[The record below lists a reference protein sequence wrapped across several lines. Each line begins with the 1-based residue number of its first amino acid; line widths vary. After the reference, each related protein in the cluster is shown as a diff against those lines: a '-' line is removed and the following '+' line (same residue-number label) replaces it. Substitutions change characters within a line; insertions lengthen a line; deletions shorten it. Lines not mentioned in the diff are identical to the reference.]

1 MESFKKKGGSKK
13 DKEKEKEKDK
23 EKEKAKKESEN
34 ETFIGNSTFGKMQE
48 DDVCEDENVDEAMTT
63 DILAP
68 SPNNI
73 LEIKT
78 VQASTFK
85 QVIDALK
92 EILMDVNLEF
102 DETGMKIVA
111 LDNTHVVLVHLK
123 LDADKFET
131 FFCEKKIFVGINMLK
146 LHLLIK
152 TISNND
158 VLTLFV
164 DRNDSNRLGI
174 NIENEDKNMRTT
186 YKLSMLDINVV
197 RYSIPPVYFQTVI
210 TMPSV
215 DFQKIIRDMHNLA
228 DYIEIRSVGN
238 QITFSCKGD
247 FCSQET
253 VIGGD
258 KNPGVIITKNN
269 PSAEHEIIQG
279 VYSLKYLSTF
289 TKCTNMST
297 NVEIFFK
304 NQYPIILSYL
314 VSSIG
319 VVRMACSQQES
330 T

>member
-1 MESFKKKGGSKK
+1 MEKSR
-13 DKEKEKEKDK
+13 
-23 EKEKAKKESEN
+23 KAVA
-34 ETFIGNSTFGKMQE
+34 TSTFNNT
-48 DDVCEDENVDEAMTT
+48 DNVDN
-63 DILAP
+63 ILVP
-68 SPNNI
+68 SPNNL

-123 LDADKFET
+123 LDADKFEM
-131 FFCEKKIFVGINMLK
+131 FFCEKKIYVGINMLK

-174 NIENEDKNMRTT
+174 HIENQDKNMRTT
-186 YKLSMLDINVV
+186 YKLSMLDINVLNI
-197 RYSIPPVYFQTVI
+197 SIPPADFQTVI

-238 QITFSCKGD
+238 QLTFSCKGD

-253 VIGGD
+253 IIGGD
-258 KNPGVIITKNN
+258 KNPGVVITKMG
-269 PSAEHEIIQG
+269 SSSTDGKEIIQG

-304 NQYPIILSYL
+304 NQYPLILSYL

-319 VVRMACSQQES
+319 IVRMACSQQES
-330 T
+330 

>member
-1 MESFKKKGGSKK
+1 M
-13 DKEKEKEKDK
+13 
-23 EKEKAKKESEN
+23 SEVIDAN
-34 ETFIGNSTFGKMQE
+34 NLS
-48 DDVCEDENVDEAMTT
+48 
-63 DILAP
+63 P

-131 FFCEKKIFVGINMLK
+131 FFCEKKLYVGINMLK

-152 TISNND
+152 TICNND

-174 NIENEDKNMRTT
+174 HIENQDKNMRTT
-186 YKLSMLDINVV
+186 YKLSMLDINVLTI
-197 RYSIPPVYFQTVI
+197 SIPPADFQTVI

-228 DYIEIRSVGN
+228 DYIEIRNVGN

-258 KNPGVIITKNN
+258 KNPGVVITKNSTN
-269 PSAEHEIIQG
+269 NHEIIQG

-289 TKCTNMST
+289 TKCTNMSA

-304 NQYPIILSYL
+304 NQYPLILSYL

-319 VVRMACSQQES
+319 IVRMACSQQDM
-330 T
+330 